1 MFMRYLKLFEAFDS
15 IKLSKTL
22 AFINKE
28 DREVFLSQLK
38 KVCEYL
44 DYPISKLSDKDFEYL
59 PFKSAYSLKSDK
71 KDSGEI
77 IKFWFSKEGEYINK
91 TINRE
96 KEEINSIGLLS
107 NDISDYNTI
116 KDLDH
121 YKIKDF
127 PTGTLLYMRCSEG
140 EGPGYLYNDQ
150 SRGDMYVIQ
159 NFASGDEP
167 RYFNFKEIARYS
179 WAIDGG
185 DYYSIKLIEYKSKI
199 DIIDIDF
206 HNLSFSVVSSVVS
219 NDSIGVGNVPDLK
232 KANFSIVLN
241 TNNLP
246 EISLKKIKSERTIRK
261 EGAFKTNDEIK
272 SENIERYFNK
282 ILKSESILSDP
293 SVIFK
298 RLLIDK
304 NFLFLLKKIDFKV
317 RINNLNRFYYDIIRT
332 DDNDYINKQ
341 INDVKKEVLNYLKK
355 VDNIKKRI
363 LDNKNDLKESLK
375 KREFLGYNSPKYPPE
390 VYLEMIEKL
399 ESLSEIIYNK
409 FSSLEMNNLYDVES
423 FVNKFNNLLDYLKNN
438 RNYFSR
444 IYEYGISHFNDRD
457 IMIEVIFNN
466 SYNGEVLQFNERGYT
481 RLVELIKRL

>member
-1 MFMRYLKLFEAFDS
+1 MRYLKLFEAFDS

-38 KVCEYL
+38 MVCDYL
-44 DYPISKLSDKDFEYL
+44 DYPISKLSDEDFEYL

-96 KEEINSIGLLS
+96 KEEINSIGLPS
-107 NDISDYNTI
+107 KDISDYNI
-116 KDLDH
+116 IEDLDH

-140 EGPGYLYNDQ
+140 EGPGYLYNG
-150 SRGDMYVIQ
+150 SRDDMYVIQ
-159 NFASGDEP
+159 NFAAGDEP
-167 RYFNFKEIARYS
+167 RSFNFKEIASYS

-206 HNLSFSVVSSVVS
+206 HNLSFRVS
-219 NDSIGVGNVPDLK
+219 NDSISIGNVPDLK

-261 EGAFKTNDEIK
+261 KGAFKTNDEIK

-293 SVIFK
+293 SIIFK

-304 NFLFLLKKIDFKV
+304 NFLFLFKKVDFKV

-332 DDNDYINKQ
+332 DDNDYINEQ
-341 INDVKKEVLNYLKK
+341 INDVRKEVLNYLKK
-355 VDNIKKRI
+355 VEVLKKQA

-375 KREFLGYNSPKYPPE
+375 KGEFLGYNSPRYQPE

-409 FSSLEMNNLYDVES
+409 FLSLEMNNLYDVES
-423 FVNKFNNLLDYLKNN
+423 FVNKFNTLLDYLKNN

-444 IYEYGISHFNDRD
+444 IYEYGISYFNDRD
-457 IMIEVIFNN
+457 SMIEVIFNN
-466 SYNGEVLQFNERGYT
+466 GYNGEVLQFNERGYT